1 SRSLDGAGAAERQLS
16 PTGVRANA
24 GDIGTDL
31 PVCEGAGEA
40 SGTCG
45 RVCDSFEENMRVSHI
60 ASDRAVR
67 ILCLVC
73 RFSACL
79 RVLQEMVEVG
89 VVSKLCLMIQVDS
102 GERTKDRVKQILAL
116 HSKVMLDTVGAKM
129 QVVNKSEKAISLQQ
143 DDNVILT
150 PGNGQEAISQVLPIN
165 FDGLAK
171 AVKKGDTIFV
181 GQYLFTGSETTSIWL
196 EVRH

>member
-1 SRSLDGAGAAERQLS
+1 MVFLS
-16 PTGVRANA
+16 KEYPAPNF
-24 GDIGTDL
+24 
-31 PVCEGAGEA
+31 PVPI
-40 SGTCG
+40 
-45 RVCDSFEENMRVSHI
+45 VLLLI
-60 ASDRAVR
+60 P
-67 ILCLVC
+67 IL
-73 RFSACL
+73 FSACL

-116 HSKVMLDTVGAKM
+116 HSKVMLDTVGAEM
-129 QVVNKSEKAISLQQ
+129 QVVNKSEKAISIQQ

-150 PGNGQEAISQVLPIN
+150 LDNGQEAISEVLPIN

-181 GQYLFTGSETTSIWL
+181 GQYLFTGSEATSVWL